1 MAASGRAAALQ
12 EGDMTPTT
20 ADVVICG
27 AGISG
32 IAAAYHLTVKQ
43 RLSNVVLV
51 DERPP
56 LTLTSDKST
65 ECYRNWWPGPG
76 DAMVRLMNRSIDLLE
91 ALAAESGN
99 YYHMNRRGY
108 VFLTANAQRASAF
121 KETAATIS
129 ALGAGPV
136 RLHAGRSAV
145 SAYQPAPASGYTDQ
159 PTGADLLLDAAL
171 IQQHFPF
178 VASDTVAVLHTRRC
192 GWLSAQQLGMYLLE
206 QAKARGVTVIRGRLT
221 EVMLEHG
228 RVAGV
233 RVQQGRGTAPI
244 QTRTFVNAAGPLLK
258 QVGHL
263 LGVDVPVFNE
273 LHGKVIFEDT
283 LGVVPREAPLMI
295 WSDPVTLPWSAEE
308 RQSLAENDATRWL
321 LDKMPAGVHFRP
333 EGGPHSRIL
342 LLLWTYHLEPQEPV
356 WPPRFAPEYAEVV
369 LRGMT
374 RMIPGLAVYLERWH
388 RPVVD
393 GGYYCKTR
401 ENRPLIGPLPVD
413 GAYILGALSGFGI
426 MASMA
431 AGELLAAHVTGSA
444 LPEYAA
450 AFVLSRYDDA
460 AYQQLMAS
468 WDATAGQ
475 L

>member
-1 MAASGRAAALQ
+1 
-12 EGDMTPTT
+12 MTPTT
-20 ADVVICG
+20 ADAVICG

-32 IAAAYHLTVKQ
+32 IAAAYHLAVKQ
-43 RLSNVVLV
+43 AVPSVVLV

-76 DAMVRLMNRSIDLLE
+76 DAMVRFMNHSINLLE

-99 YYHMNRRGY
+99 CYHMNRRGY
-108 VFLTANAQRASAF
+108 VFMTANPRRARMF
-121 KETAATIS
+121 KESAATIS

-136 RLHAGRSAV
+136 RLHDGRSAV
-145 SAYQPAPASGYTDQ
+145 SAYQLAPASGYTDQ
-159 PTGADLLLDAAL
+159 PTGADLLLDTAL
-171 IQQHFPF
+171 IQRHFPF
-178 VASDTVAVLHTRRC
+178 VAQDTVAVLHTRRC

-206 QAKARGVTVIRGRLT
+206 QAKARGVTLIRGRLT

-233 RVQQGRGTAPI
+233 RLQQKKGTAQI
-244 QTRTFVNAAGPLLK
+244 YTRTLVNAAGPLLK
-258 QVGHL
+258 QVGDL

-273 LHGKVIFEDT
+273 LHGKIIFEDT

-295 WSDPVTLPWSAEE
+295 WSDPVTIPWSAEE
-308 RQSLAENDATRWL
+308 RRSLAESEATRWL
-321 LDKMPAGVHFRP
+321 LDEMPAGVHFRP

-369 LRGMT
+369 LRGLT

-413 GAYILGALSGFGI
+413 GAYILGAVSGYGI
-426 MASMA
+426 MAAMA
-431 AGELLAAHVTGSA
+431 AGELLAGHVTGSA

-450 AFVLSRYDDA
+450 AFLLSRYDDA
-460 AYQQLMAS
+460 AYQQLLAG